1 LLNGAAVVD
10 IDNTKTVYFDGVN
23 DYATIPRFDIRTTD
37 FTIAVWFKPKSP
49 WGIVNTLFEDFKD
62 GHEQFT
68 IYFYYGTLMVNLIS
82 AGDRNRVLD
91 TGYG

>member
-49 WGIVNTLFEDFKD
+49 WDYVNTLFEDFKD
-62 GHEQFT
+62 GQIQFT
-68 IYFYYGTLMVNLIS
+68 IFFYEGGLTVDLRS
-82 AGDRNRVLD
+82 AGDMKTFLGI
-91 TGYG
+91 GYG